1 MISKCVVSVEG
12 DSVIAM
18 TPAVSETA
26 QNLSIALQVFN
37 ESIDTGFTFDYRPNP
52 TVTDMQP
59 RSHLLG
65 YAAVITFEFATMLRK
80 NNIYYFWQPKAG
92 LSPHAHENA

>member
-1 MISKCVVSVEG
+1 MTGAPDGCVTPLLVMCDVSVEG

-18 TPAVSETA
+18 TPAVNETA

-37 ESIDTGFTFDYRPNP
+37 ESINTGFTFDYRPNP

-59 RSHLLG
+59 LSHL
-65 YAAVITFEFATMLRK
+65 IK
-80 NNIYYFWQPKAG
+80 
-92 LSPHAHENA
+92 